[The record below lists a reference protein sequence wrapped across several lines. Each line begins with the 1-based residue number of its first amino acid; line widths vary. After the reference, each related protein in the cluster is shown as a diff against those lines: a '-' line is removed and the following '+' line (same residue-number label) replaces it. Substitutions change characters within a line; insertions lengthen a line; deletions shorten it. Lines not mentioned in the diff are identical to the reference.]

1 MKTISLEKFTT
12 QCDITIYDE
21 ISFEEEVTLTSTID
35 KLINSFEQEFS
46 RFLPTSIL
54 SQLNRWEKVVLSRSF
69 IDLLTRTQEVTTQI
83 NGAFHP
89 FVSVRSMWYGRSF
102 GKNFVPTQLPTEKT
116 HETLSLDLSSYISVD
131 PATSIASI
139 QPWYF
144 LDLWWIGKGYLVDL
158 LKQEL
163 QARWCNNFIINFWWD
178 IIVHGEKPDSSRF
191 VIAID
196 SPFSPWE
203 DFGFIEI
210 LAWSVSTSWSFKRKR
225 EVDGKQYHHII
236 NPTTWTN
243 SREIVSA
250 TIVGPTT
257 TLTDCFATAVMAGDV
272 HSGITL
278 LKNNNLDGLLITQ
291 NGEVIT
297 TEWFVEK
304 YNLIY

>member
-12 QCDITIYDE
+12 HCDITIYDD
-21 ISFEEEVTLTSTID
+21 INSNEEAQLTWEVD
-35 KLINSFEQEFS
+35 QMINSFEQEFS
-46 RFLPTSIL
+46 RFLPTSTL
-54 SQLNRWEKVVLSRSF
+54 SRLNRWEKVTLSTSF
-69 IDLLTRTQEVTTQI
+69 LDLLNRTQEVTSQI

-89 FVSVRSMWYGRSF
+89 FVSVRSVWYGTSF
-102 GKNFVPTQLPTEKT
+102 DKRFAPTQPTTTIT
-116 HETLSLDLSSYISVD
+116 HETLSLDLSTYISLD
-131 PATSIASI
+131 HATSIASL
-139 QPWYF
+139 QQWCF
-144 LDLWWIGKGYLVDL
+144 LDLWGIGKWYLVDL
-158 LKQEL
+158 LKTFL
-163 QARWCNNFIINFWWD
+163 QDKWYRNFIINFWGD
-178 IIVHGEKPDSSRF
+178 IIVHGDKPDSSPF

-203 DFGFIEI
+203 DFWFIEI
-210 LAWSVSTSWSFKRKR
+210 SKWSVSTSWSFKRKR

-272 HSGITL
+272 HAGITL

-291 NGEVIT
+291 NEEVIT